1 MDLRTTFSDLKCKE
15 VINVCDGGRLGCVP
29 DLELDLCTGT
39 ILSIIGPCERSM
51 LGLIRPRDGV
61 VIPFCR
67 IQKIGEDVILV
78 DLREFPAG

>member
-1 MDLRTTFSDLKCKE
+1 MEFRATFSDLKCKE
-15 VINVCDGGRLGCVP
+15 VINVCDGGRLGCVT

-39 ILSIIGPCERSM
+39 ILAIVVPGERNM
-51 LGLIRPRDGV
+51 LSLIRAKDGL

-78 DLREFPAG
+78 DLREYPA

>member
-1 MDLRTTFSDLKCKE
+1 MELRTTFSDLKCKE
-15 VINVCDGGRLGCVP
+15 VINISDGGRLGCVT

-39 ILSIIGPCERSM
+39 ILAIVVPGEKSV
-51 LGLIRPRDGV
+51 LGLIRPRDGL

-78 DLREFPAG
+78 DLREYPA

>member
-15 VINVCDGGRLGCVP
+15 VINISDGGRLGCVT

-39 ILSIIGPCERSM
+39 ILAIVVPGEKSV
-51 LGLIRPRDGV
+51 LGLIRPRDGL

-78 DLREFPAG
+78 DLREYPA

>member
-1 MDLRTTFSDLKCKE
+1 MELRTTFSDLKCKE
-15 VINVCDGGRLGCVP
+15 VINVCDGGRLGCVT

-39 ILSIIGPCERSM
+39 ILAI
-51 LGLIRPRDGV
+51 RDGI

-78 DLREFPAG
+78 DLREYPA

>member
-1 MDLRTTFSDLKCKE
+1 MELRTTFSDLRCKE
-15 VINVCDGGRLGCVP
+15 VINVCDGGRLGCVT

-39 ILSIIGPCERSM
+39 ILAIIVPGEGRL
-51 LGLIRPRDGV
+51 LGLIRPRDGL

-78 DLREFPAG
+78 DLREYPA

>member
-1 MDLRTTFSDLKCKE
+1 MDIRTTFSDLKCKE
-15 VINVCDGGRLGCVP
+15 VINVCDGGRLGCVT

-39 ILSIIGPCERSM
+39 ILAIVVPGEKSM
-51 LGLIRPRDGV
+51 LSLIRSRDGV

-78 DLREFPAG
+78 DLREFPA

>member
-1 MDLRTTFSDLKCKE
+1 MELITSFSELKCKE
-15 VINVCDGGRLGCVP
+15 VINVCDGGRLGCVT

-39 ILSIIGPCERSM
+39 ILAIVVPGERSM
-51 LGLIRPRDGV
+51 LGLIKARDGI

-78 DLREFPAG
+78 DLREFPA

>member
-1 MDLRTTFSDLKCKE
+1 MELRTTFSDLKCKE
-15 VINVCDGGRLGCVP
+15 VINISDGGRLGCVT

-39 ILSIIGPCERSM
+39 ILAIVVPGERSV
-51 LGLIRPRDGV
+51 LGLIRAKDGI

-78 DLREFPAG
+78 DLREFPA

>member
-1 MDLRTTFSDLKCKE
+1 MELRTTFSDLRCKE
-15 VINVCDGGRLGCVP
+15 VINVCDGGRLGCVT

-39 ILSIIGPCERSM
+39 ILAIIVPGEGRL
-51 LGLIRPRDGV
+51 LGLIRPRDGL

-78 DLREFPAG
+78 DLREFPA

>member
-15 VINVCDGGRLGCVP
+15 VINVSDGGRLGCVT
-29 DLELDLCTGT
+29 DLEMDLCTGQ
-39 ILSIIGPCERSM
+39 ILAIVVPGERSM
-51 LGLIRPRDGV
+51 LGLFKAREGI

-78 DLREFPAG
+78 DLREFPA

>member
-1 MDLRTTFSDLKCKE
+1 MDLRTTFSELKCKE
-15 VINVCDGGRLGCVP
+15 VINVCDGGRLGCVT
-29 DLELDLCTGT
+29 DLELDLCTGAV
-39 ILSIIGPCERSM
+39 LSIIVPGERNM
-51 LGLIRPRDGV
+51 LGLIRPRDGI

>member
-1 MDLRTTFSDLKCKE
+1 MDIRTTFSDLKCKE
-15 VINVCDGGRLGCVP
+15 VINVCDGGRLGCVT

-39 ILSIIGPCERSM
+39 ILSIVVPGEGRL
-51 LGLIRPRDGV
+51 LGLLRARDGL

-78 DLREFPAG
+78 DLREFPA

>member
-1 MDLRTTFSDLKCKE
+1 METRITFSELKCKE
-15 VINVCDGGRLGCVP
+15 VINVSDGGRLGCVS

-39 ILSIIGPCERSM
+39 ILSIIVPGERSM